1 MSVVKQIS
9 ATARTQVGKGA
20 ARAVRREGKVP
31 AVIYG
36 AGKPPVAI
44 ALDAKATNLLIYAG
58 HFLTNVLEIDV
69 EGTKSRVIPRDYAL
83 DPVKDTVEHVDF
95 LRIDAGSRLRVE
107 ITVHAIN
114 AAASPGVKRGGTVN
128 IVAHTLAV
136 LAPAENIP
144 DSIDIDVSDL
154 DINDSLH
161 VSQVTLPAGVSYAGQ
176 GDVTLVSIVA
186 PAADEEEP
194 AAAEAAAPAAT
205 KAAPAAAKAPA
216 AAAKAPAAP
225 KK

>member
-36 AGKPPVAI
+36 AGKPPIAI
-44 ALDAKATNLLIYAG
+44 ALDAKATNLLVYAG

-83 DPVKDTVEHVDF
+83 DPIKDTVEHVDF

-107 ITVHAIN
+107 IPVHAIN

-136 LAPAENIP
+136 LAPADNIP
-144 DSIDIDVSDL
+144 DAIEVDVSSL

-161 VSQVTLPAGVSYAGQ
+161 ISQVTLPAGVSFAGQ
-176 GDVTLVSIVA
+176 GDETLVSIVA
-186 PAADEEEP
+186 PAADEEP
-194 AAAEAAAPAAT
+194 AATAEAAAPA
-205 KAAPAAAKAPA
+205 AAAKAPA
-216 AAAKAPAAP
+216 AAAKAPAAKAPAP